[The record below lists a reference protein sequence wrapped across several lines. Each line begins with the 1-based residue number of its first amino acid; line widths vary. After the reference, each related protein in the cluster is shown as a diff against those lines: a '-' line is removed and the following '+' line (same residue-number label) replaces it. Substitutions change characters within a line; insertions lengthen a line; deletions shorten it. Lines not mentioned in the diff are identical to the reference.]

1 MFRTLGK
8 KIRAFAHRDINRLQK
23 KLLKELEEQ
32 KQQIREAAQQEK
44 TELET
49 LRTCLEEIREENQ
62 ARLEQLRED
71 YRTRLEQVR
80 TENKTQ
86 LDQLR
91 EENKAQLEQV
101 RKENQIHA
109 EQLREENKACQEQA
123 GEENRTRLEQLRE
136 ETAAGLDRVRKENAD
151 LLEEIREENKVHVR
165 RIRKAG
171 TVQAE
176 QTREENRALLEEIRE
191 ENRSRLEQIGKEQK
205 ERLDRV
211 RDESREQ
218 WERISTDHSEQWEQA
233 RRGRKKLNLQMES
246 IEKTLSLERESVA
259 LMQGNIAEL
268 SDLIVTPQDLHS
280 HHTYGKVKF
289 GDISIERL
297 LRDYTFQ
304 TVLDIGCGEGKH
316 SDLFLEAG
324 KDVTAIDYGES
335 PYFLKNK
342 SRIKAIVAD
351 FNRYEFDRQFDCVW
365 CCHVLEHQLNPHDFL
380 KKVHSVLKEDG
391 VLCVTVPPAKQ
402 RISGG
407 HVSLWNAGLLLYH
420 LVLAGFD
427 CSQAETLRYDY
438 NVSVIV
444 RKHTVDVMDKLV
456 FDAGDITTIRPY
468 LPENLLYFKGNQDVC
483 FVGDTLNVD
492 VSAGDLF
499 LSGA

>member
-1 MFRTLGK
+1 MFRSLGK
-8 KIRAFAHRDINRLQK
+8 KVRAFAHRDINRLQR
-23 KLLKELEEQ
+23 KLLKEMEEQ
-32 KQQIREAAQQEK
+32 KQQIREIGEQGREDRETFLDRLEEVREENRAQLEQIREEYRNQLKQVSKENKAQLEKLREENKAQQEQ
-44 TELET
+44 
-49 LRTCLEEIREENQ
+49 LRKENAACREQAEEENTAQ
-62 ARLEQLRED
+62 LELVRKENTAQLE
-71 YRTRLEQVR
+71 
-80 TENKTQ
+80 
-86 LDQLR
+86 QLR
-91 EENKAQLEQV
+91 EENKAQLE
-101 RKENQIHA
+101 
-109 EQLREENKACQEQA
+109 L
-123 GEENRTRLEQLRE
+123 
-136 ETAAGLDRVRKENAD
+136 VRKENAD
-151 LLEEIREENKVHVR
+151 QLEQIREENKVHVR
-165 RIRKAG
+165 RIRKAN

-176 QTREENRALLEEIRE
+176 QTREESRAL
-191 ENRSRLEQIGKEQK
+191 LEQIGKEQK
-205 ERLDRV
+205 EQLDRV
-211 RDESREQ
+211 RNESREQ
-218 WERISTDHSEQWEQA
+218 WEQAREEYAAQWEQA
-233 RRGRKKLNLQMES
+233 RKGRKKQNLQMES

-268 SDLIVTPQDLHS
+268 SDLIATPQDLHS
-280 HHTYGKVKF
+280 HHTYDKVKF
-289 GDISIERL
+289 GDLSIERL

-316 SDLFLEAG
+316 SDLFLDAG

-380 KKVHSVLKEDG
+380 KKVHAVLKEDG
-391 VLCVTVPPAKQ
+391 VLCITVPPAKQ

-427 CSQAETLRYDY
+427 CSHAETMRYDY

-444 RKHTVDVMDKLV
+444 KKRTVDVMDKLV

-468 LPENLLYFKGNQDVC
+468 LPEKLLYYQGKQDVY
-483 FVGDTLNVD
+483 FDGETLKED
-492 VSAGDLF
+492 ESAPDKPVSEP
-499 LSGA
+499 